1 VPPPLSLLP
10 EIPLKMKEDE
20 EERRGRREE
29 GMSPSVPV
37 PSI

>member
-1 VPPPLSLLP
+1 
-10 EIPLKMKEDE
+10 MKEDE

-37 PSI
+37 PSIQLHMNL